1 MKDWTRHIAK
11 MLRLMSL
18 VGLMSLMGCSDDPSP
33 EGQLVSAE
41 VMSCSTGFDE
51 IADRMG
57 TRAWTPPSNYYLYSD
72 IFGENGMFFNQKNLA
87 HKSIKAFFTQ
97 GTNVQERFFYYRASE
112 SKWHMDADLENG
124 STSSP
129 FQLYGFIPVEDA
141 EGANISPLS
150 GNYSNGA
157 TLTINGLSTV
167 TPSDVCVI
175 IGAKDGNED
184 NNAYD
189 EATPYSVSGLAP
201 GKFDVTFNS
210 GDNASNYIFLL
221 FDHIYSSLR
230 FCFTV
235 DATYYAL
242 RRIRLTKLELIAYA
256 GETGGGVK
264 AKYDATIT
272 LQKNNTGTSP
282 IVGNISFTPTSGS
295 SDVAFT
301 SLYEWDGTENTEN
314 DTDNE
319 VLLAPNTPTNFMG
332 SFVPG
337 VNTTFKLRSTYDVF
351 DTHGNLIRKDCQAEN
366 TIDLR
371 AKFQIP
377 QTQNGQC
384 YSYTIKVQPTYL
396 YILSEPDV
404 DNPTVVV
411 N

>member
-1 MKDWTRHIAK
+1 
-11 MLRLMSL
+11 MLLL
-18 VGLMSLMGCSDDPSP
+18 NACSDDPSP
-33 EGQLVSAE
+33 EGQRVSAE
-41 VMSCSTGFDE
+41 VMSCSTGFEE

-57 TRAWTPPSNYYLYSD
+57 TRAWTPPSSYVLYSD
-72 IFGENGMFFNQKNLA
+72 IFGPNGMFADQKDLV

-97 GTNVQERFFYYRASE
+97 GTDVQERFFYYRETQE

-129 FQLYGFIPVEDA
+129 FQLYGYIPVEDA

-150 GNYSNGA
+150 DNYSNGA
-157 TLTINGLSTV
+157 ILTINGLSTI

-175 IGAKDGNED
+175 IGAKDGRGEED
-184 NNAYD
+184 D
-189 EATPYSVSGLAP
+189 TGETVTSGESDGIRVTP
-201 GKFDVTFNS
+201 GKFDVKFNA

-230 FCFTV
+230 FRFTV

-242 RRIRLTKLELIAYA
+242 RRIRLTKLELIAYTSA
-256 GETGGGVK
+256 SVGGVK
-264 AKYDATIT
+264 SQYDATIT
-272 LQKNNTGTSP
+272 LRTNSTGTSP

-301 SLYEWDGTENTEN
+301 SLYEWDEAENTQV
-314 DTDNE
+314 
-319 VLLAPNTPTNFMG
+319 VLDPNTQTNFMG

-337 VNTTFKLRSTYDVF
+337 VNTYFKLRSTYDVF

-371 AKFQIP
+371 QKFEIS
-377 QTQNGQC
+377 QTLNGHC

-396 YILSEPDV
+396 YVLSEPDV

>member
-1 MKDWTRHIAK
+1 MKSEEVTYRTI
-11 MLRLMSL
+11 RLL
-18 VGLMSLMGCSDDPSP
+18 LLLATVLLLNACSDDPSP
-33 EGQLVSAE
+33 EGQRVSAE
-41 VMSCSTGFDE
+41 VMSCSTGFEE

-57 TRAWTPPSNYYLYSD
+57 TRAWTPPSSYVLYSD
-72 IFGENGMFFNQKNLA
+72 IFGPNGMFADQKDLV

-97 GTNVQERFFYYRASE
+97 GTDVQERFFYYRETQE

-129 FQLYGFIPVEDA
+129 FQLYGYIPVEDA

-150 GNYSNGA
+150 DNYSNGA
-157 TLTINGLSTV
+157 ILTINGLSTI

-175 IGAKDGNED
+175 IGAKDGRGEED
-184 NNAYD
+184 D
-189 EATPYSVSGLAP
+189 TGETVTSGESDGIRVTP
-201 GKFDVTFNS
+201 GKFDVKFNA

-230 FCFTV
+230 FRFTV

-242 RRIRLTKLELIAYA
+242 RRIRLTKLELIAYTSA
-256 GETGGGVK
+256 SVGGVK
-264 AKYDATIT
+264 SQYDATIT
-272 LQKNNTGTSP
+272 LRTNSTGTSP

-301 SLYEWDGTENTEN
+301 SLYEWDEAENTQV
-314 DTDNE
+314 
-319 VLLAPNTPTNFMG
+319 VLDPNTQTNFMG

-337 VNTTFKLRSTYDVF
+337 VNTYFKLRSTYDVF

-371 AKFQIP
+371 QKFEIS
-377 QTQNGQC
+377 QTLNGHC

-396 YILSEPDV
+396 YVLSEPDV

>member
-1 MKDWTRHIAK
+1 MTYRTI
-11 MLRLMSL
+11 RLL
-18 VGLMSLMGCSDDPSP
+18 LLLATVLLLNACSDDPSP
-33 EGQLVSAE
+33 EGQRVSAE
-41 VMSCSTGFDE
+41 VMSCSTGFEE

-57 TRAWTPPSNYYLYSD
+57 TRAWTPPSSFVLYSD
-72 IFGENGMFFNQKNLA
+72 IFGPNGMFADQKDLV

-97 GTNVQERFFYYRASE
+97 GTDVQERFFYYRETQE

-129 FQLYGFIPVEDA
+129 FQLYGYIPVEDA

-150 GNYSNGA
+150 DNYSNGA
-157 TLTINGLSTV
+157 ILTINGLSTI

-175 IGAKDGNED
+175 IGAKDGRGEED
-184 NNAYD
+184 D
-189 EATPYSVSGLAP
+189 TGETVTSGESDGIRVTP
-201 GKFDVTFNS
+201 GKFDVKFNA

-230 FCFTV
+230 FRFTV

-256 GETGGGVK
+256 GESGGGVK
-264 AKYDATIT
+264 AKYDATIK

-301 SLYEWDGTENTEN
+301 SLYEWDEAENTQV
-314 DTDNE
+314 
-319 VLLAPNTPTNFMG
+319 VLDPNTQTNFMG

-337 VNTTFKLRSTYDVF
+337 VNTYFKLRSTYDVF

-371 AKFQIP
+371 QKFEIS
-377 QTQNGQC
+377 QTLNGHC

-396 YILSEPDV
+396 YVLSEPDV

>member
-1 MKDWTRHIAK
+1 MKELLRHMAK
-11 MLRLMSL
+11 MIRLMSL

-33 EGQLVSAE
+33 EGQRVSAE
-41 VMSCSTGFDE
+41 VMSCSTGFEE

-57 TRAWTPPSNYYLYSD
+57 TRAWTPPSNYYLYSSMY
-72 IFGENGMFFNQKNLA
+72 GENGLFATQKDLA
-87 HKSIKAFFTQ
+87 HKSIRAFFTQ
-97 GTNVQERFFYYRASE
+97 DTDVQERFFYYRASE

-150 GNYSNGA
+150 GYYSNGA
-157 TLTINGLSTV
+157 ILTINGLSTI

-175 IGAKDGNED
+175 IGAKDGSAED
-184 NNAYD
+184 D
-189 EATPYSVSGLAP
+189 DTGSSDDIRVAP
-201 GKFDVTFNS
+201 GKFDVTFNP

-319 VLLAPNTPTNFMG
+319 VLLAPDTPTNFMG

-371 AKFQIP
+371 QKFEIS
-377 QTQNGQC
+377 QTLNGHC

-396 YILSEPDV
+396 YVLSEPDV

>member
-1 MKDWTRHIAK
+1 MKELLRHMAK
-11 MLRLMSL
+11 MIRLMSL

-33 EGQLVSAE
+33 EGQRVSAE
-41 VMSCSTGFDE
+41 VMSCTTGFEE

-57 TRAWTPPSNYYLYSD
+57 TRAWTPPSNYYLYSH
-72 IFGENGMFFNQKNLA
+72 IFGPNGMFANQKDLA
-87 HKSIKAFFTQ
+87 NKSIKAFFTQ
-97 GTNVQERFFYYRASE
+97 GTQDVQERFFYYRETDE
-112 SKWHMDADLENG
+112 SNWHMDADLENG

-129 FQLYGFIPVEDA
+129 FHLYGFIPVEDA

-157 TLTINGLSTV
+157 TLTINGLSTI

-175 IGAKDGNED
+175 IGAKDGSAED
-184 NNAYD
+184 DDTGSSDNIR
-189 EATPYSVSGLAP
+189 VAP
-201 GKFDVTFNS
+201 GKFDVTFNP

-230 FCFTV
+230 FRFTV

-242 RRIRLTKLELIAYA
+242 RRIRLTKLDLIAYA
-256 GETGGGVK
+256 DESGGGVK

-272 LQKNNTGTSP
+272 LRKNETGTSP
-282 IVGNISFTPTSGS
+282 IVGSIDFTPIGNANV
-295 SDVAFT
+295 DFT
-301 SLYEWDGTENTEN
+301 PLYEWNGAVNTQEHP
-314 DTDNE
+314 DNE
-319 VLLAPNTPTNFMG
+319 VILSPDTPTNFMG

-337 VNTTFKLRSTYDVF
+337 VNTYFKLRSTYDVF
-351 DTHGNLIRKDCQAEN
+351 DIHGNLIRKECQAEN

-371 AKFQIP
+371 KKFEISG
-377 QTQNGQC
+377 TMNGHC

>member
-1 MKDWTRHIAK
+1 
-11 MLRLMSL
+11 MLLL
-18 VGLMSLMGCSDDPSP
+18 NACSDDPSP
-33 EGQLVSAE
+33 EGQRVTVE
-41 VMSCSTGFDE
+41 VRSCATNFEEDGDH
-51 IADRMG
+51 AG
-57 TRAWTPPSNYYLYSD
+57 TRAWTPPTGYVLYST
-72 IFGENGMFFNQKNLA
+72 IFGANGMFAAQKDLA

-97 GTNVQERFFYYRASE
+97 GTDVQERFFYYRETQE

-129 FQLYGFIPVEDA
+129 FQLYGYIPVEDA

-150 GNYSNGA
+150 DNYSNGA
-157 TLTINGLSTV
+157 ILTINGLSTI

-175 IGAKDGNED
+175 IGAKDGRGEED
-184 NNAYD
+184 D
-189 EATPYSVSGLAP
+189 TGETVTSGESDGIRVTP
-201 GKFDVTFNS
+201 GKFDVKFNA

-230 FCFTV
+230 FRFTV

-256 GETGGGVK
+256 GESGGGVK
-264 AKYDATIT
+264 AKYDATIK

-301 SLYEWDGTENTEN
+301 SLYEWDEAENTQV
-314 DTDNE
+314 
-319 VLLAPNTPTNFMG
+319 VLDPNTQTNFMG

-337 VNTTFKLRSTYDVF
+337 VNTYFKLRSTYDVF

-371 AKFQIP
+371 QKFEIS
-377 QTQNGQC
+377 QTLNGHC

-396 YILSEPDV
+396 YVLSEPDV

>member
-1 MKDWTRHIAK
+1 MKSEEVTYRTI
-11 MLRLMSL
+11 RLL
-18 VGLMSLMGCSDDPSP
+18 LLLATVLLLNACSDDPSP
-33 EGQLVSAE
+33 EGQRVSAE
-41 VMSCSTGFDE
+41 VMSCSTGFEE

-57 TRAWTPPSNYYLYSD
+57 TRAWTPPSSYVLYSD
-72 IFGENGMFFNQKNLA
+72 IFGPNGMFADQKDLV

-97 GTNVQERFFYYRASE
+97 GTDVQERFFYYRETQE

-129 FQLYGFIPVEDA
+129 FQLYGYIPVEDA

-150 GNYSNGA
+150 DNYSNGA
-157 TLTINGLSTV
+157 ILTINGLSTI

-175 IGAKDGNED
+175 IGAKDGRGEED
-184 NNAYD
+184 D
-189 EATPYSVSGLAP
+189 TGETVTSGESDGIRVTP
-201 GKFDVTFNS
+201 GKFDVKFNA

-230 FCFTV
+230 FRFTV

-256 GETGGGVK
+256 GESGGGVK
-264 AKYDATIT
+264 AKYDATIK

-301 SLYEWDGTENTEN
+301 SLYEWDEAENTQV
-314 DTDNE
+314 
-319 VLLAPNTPTNFMG
+319 VLDPNTQTNFMG

-337 VNTTFKLRSTYDVF
+337 VNTYFKLRSTYDVF

-371 AKFQIP
+371 QKFEIS
-377 QTQNGQC
+377 QTLNGHC

-396 YILSEPDV
+396 YVLSEPDV

>member
-1 MKDWTRHIAK
+1 MKSEEVTYRTI
-11 MLRLMSL
+11 RLL
-18 VGLMSLMGCSDDPSP
+18 LLLATVLLLNACSDDPSP
-33 EGQLVSAE
+33 EGQRVSAE
-41 VMSCSTGFDE
+41 VMSCSTGFEE

-57 TRAWTPPSNYYLYSD
+57 TRAWRPPSNYYLYSH
-72 IFGENGMFFNQKNLA
+72 IFGPNGMFAAQKDLA

-97 GTNVQERFFYYRASE
+97 GTDVQERFFYYRETQE

-129 FQLYGFIPVEDA
+129 FQLYGYIPVEDA

-150 GNYSNGA
+150 DNYSNGA
-157 TLTINGLSTV
+157 ILTINGLSTI

-175 IGAKDGNED
+175 IGAKDGRGEED
-184 NNAYD
+184 D
-189 EATPYSVSGLAP
+189 TGETVTSGESDGIRVTP
-201 GKFDVTFNS
+201 GKFDVKFNA

-230 FCFTV
+230 FRFTV

-256 GETGGGVK
+256 GESGGGVK
-264 AKYDATIT
+264 AKYDATIK

-301 SLYEWDGTENTEN
+301 SLYEWDEAENTQV
-314 DTDNE
+314 
-319 VLLAPNTPTNFMG
+319 VLDPNTQTNFMG

-337 VNTTFKLRSTYDVF
+337 VNTYFKLRSTYDVF

-371 AKFQIP
+371 QKFEIS
-377 QTQNGQC
+377 QTLNGHC

-396 YILSEPDV
+396 YVLSEPDV

>member
-1 MKDWTRHIAK
+1 MTYRTI
-11 MLRLMSL
+11 RLL
-18 VGLMSLMGCSDDPSP
+18 LLLATVLLLNACSDDPSP
-33 EGQLVSAE
+33 EGQRVSAE
-41 VMSCSTGFDE
+41 VMSCSTGFEE

-57 TRAWTPPSNYYLYSD
+57 TRAWTPPSSYVLYSD
-72 IFGENGMFFNQKNLA
+72 IFGPNGMFADQKDLV

-97 GTNVQERFFYYRASE
+97 GTDVQERFFYYRETQE

-129 FQLYGFIPVEDA
+129 FQLYGYIPVEDA

-150 GNYSNGA
+150 DNYSNGA
-157 TLTINGLSTV
+157 ILTINGLSTI

-175 IGAKDGNED
+175 IGAKDGRGEED
-184 NNAYD
+184 D
-189 EATPYSVSGLAP
+189 TGETVTSGESDGIRVTP
-201 GKFDVTFNS
+201 GKFDVKFNA

-230 FCFTV
+230 FRFTV

-242 RRIRLTKLELIAYA
+242 RRIRLTKLELIAYTSA
-256 GETGGGVK
+256 SVGGVK
-264 AKYDATIT
+264 SQYDATIT
-272 LQKNNTGTSP
+272 LRTNSTGTSP

-301 SLYEWDGTENTEN
+301 SLYEWDEAENTQV
-314 DTDNE
+314 
-319 VLLAPNTPTNFMG
+319 VLDPNTQTNFMG

-337 VNTTFKLRSTYDVF
+337 VNTYFKLRSTYDVF

-371 AKFQIP
+371 QKFEIS
-377 QTQNGQC
+377 QTLNGHC

-396 YILSEPDV
+396 YVLSEPDV

>member
-1 MKDWTRHIAK
+1 
-11 MLRLMSL
+11 MLLL
-18 VGLMSLMGCSDDPSP
+18 NACSDDPSP
-33 EGQLVSAE
+33 EGQRVSAE
-41 VMSCSTGFDE
+41 VMSCSTGFEE

-57 TRAWTPPSNYYLYSD
+57 TRAWTPPSSYVLYSD
-72 IFGENGMFFNQKNLA
+72 IFGPNGMFADQKDLV

-97 GTNVQERFFYYRASE
+97 GTDVQERFFYYRETQE

-129 FQLYGFIPVEDA
+129 FQLYGYIPVEDA

-150 GNYSNGA
+150 DNYSNGA
-157 TLTINGLSTV
+157 ILTINGLSTI

-175 IGAKDGNED
+175 IGAKDGRGEED
-184 NNAYD
+184 D
-189 EATPYSVSGLAP
+189 TGETVTSGESDGIRVTP
-201 GKFDVTFNS
+201 GKFDVKFNA

-230 FCFTV
+230 FRFTV

-256 GETGGGVK
+256 GESGGGVK
-264 AKYDATIT
+264 AKYDATIK

-301 SLYEWDGTENTEN
+301 SLYEWDEAENTQV
-314 DTDNE
+314 
-319 VLLAPNTPTNFMG
+319 VLDPNTQTNFMG

-337 VNTTFKLRSTYDVF
+337 VNTYFKLRSTYDVF

-371 AKFQIP
+371 QKFEIS
-377 QTQNGQC
+377 QTLNGHC

-396 YILSEPDV
+396 YVLSEPDV